1 MKKLIAGLLILIIG
15 ITSLSAFEIE
25 YYMGAGTELYKSEG
39 FVNTMLSDYIHYQ
52 DRPNDIASLKLN
64 LASMNG
70 LGSLVTVNL
79 GARYEA
85 ISNLYGLVEFKL
97 GFKDLS
103 TYALHAEAGALA
115 FFPAALL
122 IPNLH
127 VGIGVKAGYF
137 DFTKN
142 LGQAEVMG
150 RAPVIINKNGTKKI
164 EDNSIL
170 DFTSSG
176 ISLTPFADFTLDLS
190 KSFAI
195 GVDVG
200 YQFAFALKHELVA
213 RKDKDVKIEDA
224 IKISPS
230 EYGEYYY
237 DLEEYE
243 ASASSDP
250 AYVDETDL
258 DPKVSLTGLTVNA
271 YVMFRY

>member
-15 ITSLSAFEIE
+15 ITSLSAFQIE
-25 YYMGAGTELYKSEG
+25 YYVGGGTELYNSNG
-39 FVNTMLSDYIHYQ
+39 FVDTVLSDYTVYQ
-52 DRPNDIASLKLN
+52 TLPGSLKLN

-70 LGSLVTVNL
+70 LGSLITVNL

-97 GFKDLS
+97 GFIDPS

-127 VGIGVKAGYF
+127 VGVGVKAGYF

-142 LGQAEVMG
+142 LGKASVLDH
-150 RAPVIINKNGTKKI
+150 APVKI
-164 EDNSIL
+164 QGLDSKAIRNNYLL
-170 DFTSSG
+170 DFISSG
-176 ISLTPFADFTLDLS
+176 ISITPFADITLDLS

-195 GVDVG
+195 GVDIG
-200 YQFAFALKHELVA
+200 YQFAIALKHALYA
-213 RKDKDVKIEDA
+213 RENKDVKMEDA
-224 IKISPS
+224 ITISPS
-230 EYGEYYY
+230 EYKSYYY
-237 DLEEYE
+237 DLEEFE
-243 ASASSDP
+243 ASAPSDRSF
-250 AYVDETDL
+250 VRETDL
-258 DPKVSLTGLTVNA
+258 DPMVSLTGLTVNA

>member
-1 MKKLIAGLLILIIG
+1 MKKLIAGLLILIVG
-15 ITSLSAFEIE
+15 ITSLAAFEIE
-25 YYMGAGTELYKSEG
+25 YYMGAGTELYNTEG
-39 FVNTMLSDYIHYQ
+39 FVNTMLSDKKDYQ
-52 DRPNDIASLKLN
+52 YNPSLIARLKLN
-64 LASMNG
+64 LESMNG

-150 RAPVIINKNGTKKI
+150 RAPVIIGTKEIK
-164 EDNSIL
+164 DKSIL

-224 IKISPS
+224 TKISPS
-230 EYGEYYY
+230 EYPEYYY
-237 DLEEYE
+237 DLESYQN
-243 ASASSDP
+243 SSL
-250 AYVDETDL
+250 YIKETDL